1 MFERKNII
9 YYAFAAG
16 LIIVANYVGQQFKQ
30 HFINE
35 HNDDSELIQKY
46 LLNESPFYGFN
57 KPKIWIHTK
66 YELNSRKWKD
76 FMTRNTY
83 NLNMPYVH
91 YTIQSIVDN
100 NQNDFH
106 ICLIDDDSFS
116 KLIPGWDADVTNMP
130 EPMKS
135 YFREIGL
142 LSLIH
147 IYGGMII
154 PDSFLCMKP
163 LINFYKEGISY
174 KRPFVCERTNRTTNL
189 AVQKHKM
196 LFIPDPYFCGCLKA
210 DHTIGEFI
218 NYLKEK
224 TKHFDFSDERTFLGD
239 TSQWCIRAI
248 DDSKMNLILGQ
259 RIGIKTYKRKTIL
272 LEELFEERILDL
284 DTSCVG
290 IYIPEEEILK
300 RPKFTWFAYLSKEDI
315 LKVNTIL
322 IKYLRTAISKS
333 NDFYTNTKE
342 SRNVITL

>member
-1 MFERKNII
+1 MFEKKNIM

-46 LLNESPFYGFN
+46 LLNDSPLYGLN

-76 FMTRNTY
+76 FMSRNTN

-91 YTIQSIVDN
+91 YTIQSIVDY
-100 NQNDFH
+100 NQDDFQ

-116 KLIPGWDADVTNMP
+116 KLIPEWDAEIKNMP

-135 YFREIGL
+135 NFREIGL
-142 LSLIH
+142 LTLIH
-147 IYGGMII
+147 MYGGMIV

-189 AVQKHKM
+189 SVQKHKM
-196 LFIPDPYFCGCLKA
+196 LFIPDPYFCGCTKA
-210 DHTIGEFI
+210 DPSIGELV
-218 NYLKEK
+218 NYLKNK
-224 TKHFDFSDERTFLGD
+224 TKQFDFTEERTFLGD
-239 TSQWCIRAI
+239 IQQWCVQAI
-248 DDSKMNLILGQ
+248 DNGTMNLIMGQ

-272 LEELFEERILDL
+272 VEELFEERPLDL

-290 IYIPEEEILK
+290 IYIPEEDILN
-300 RPKFTWFAYLSKEDI
+300 RPKFTWFAYLSKADI
-315 LKVNTIL
+315 LKVNNIL
-322 IKYLRTAISKS
+322 VKYLKTAISKS
-333 NDFYTNTKE
+333 SDVYHTDDTV
-342 SRNVITL
+342 RNVITL